1 MRGLFFAPQKI
12 VYYLLS
18 SRPLEVSEPAR
29 GHRQAAG
36 GLFGMVSI
44 FHKPEHIDPGL
55 SVYEG
60 KTAYAVALH
69 EWVNGGNGIC
79 IFMCSGK

>member
-1 MRGLFFAPQKI
+1 MGIDKP
-12 VYYLLS
+12 
-18 SRPLEVSEPAR
+18 PA
-29 GHRQAAG
+29 AC
-36 GLFGMVSI
+36 LIWLTFI
-44 FHKPEHIDPGL
+44 HKPKHIDPGL

-60 KTAYAVALH
+60 KTAYAVAPH